1 MITLERTVHVERPIE
16 QVFGFLIDFTNAEQW
31 DPGTVSCTLLRGDGG
46 VGTQYRNVSKFLG
59 RSTELVYEVKQV
71 DVARLFVIVGKNK
84 TVTSTDTI
92 TVTPLRAG
100 TRVTYRA
107 VFDFHGL
114 ARLAEPLL
122 KVAIKRLG
130 DRAEETLHESLMR
143 LPA

>member
-16 QVFGFLIDFTNAEQW
+16 RVFGFLIDFTNAEQW

-59 RSTELVYEVKQV
+59 RSTELVYEVTQV
-71 DVARLFVIVGKNK
+71 DVPRLFVIVGRND

-92 TVTPLRAG
+92 TVTPHGTG

-107 VFDFHGL
+107 VFDFQGW
-114 ARLAEPLL
+114 ARLGEPLL
-122 KVAIKRLG
+122 NVAIKRLG
-130 DRAEETLHESLMR
+130 DRAEETLQTSLMQ